1 MSLPNQ
7 IRSTAGAVPVVNEKG
22 INTSIETRII
32 LIRAHHLTPSYQSFY
47 THNKTIMIGCI
58 LIGELSMQKVKVTRY
73 VSGRRPDYA
82 PDDSSGESSAEEE
95 EFGTGGGR
103 GDGGEE
109 GGGVQAVRIETKEDP
124 RLRRLR
130 ERRMMVDTGR

>member
-1 MSLPNQ
+1 
-7 IRSTAGAVPVVNEKG
+7 
-22 INTSIETRII
+22 
-32 LIRAHHLTPSYQSFY
+32 
-47 THNKTIMIGCI
+47 
-58 LIGELSMQKVKVTRY
+58 MQKVKVTRY